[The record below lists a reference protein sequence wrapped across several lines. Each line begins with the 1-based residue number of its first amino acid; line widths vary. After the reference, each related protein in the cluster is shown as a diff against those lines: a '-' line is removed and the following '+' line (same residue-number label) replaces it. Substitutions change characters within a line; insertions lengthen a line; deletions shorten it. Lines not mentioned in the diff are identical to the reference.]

1 MNRKRAIVVGALAVV
16 AFFMLFDVRFRFE
29 FSMPHQDSQPD
40 PAREALYDECFAERD
55 RDIHATA
62 FGTIDNP
69 DVQKLYISNN
79 RDKARAACRAQFP
92 ERRVPVDEPF
102 RFNLLDLQFRF

>member
-1 MNRKRAIVVGALAVV
+1 MNWKRAAWIGLPALV
-16 AFFMLFDVRFRFE
+16 AIYVLLDVRFDFE
-29 FSMPHQDSQPD
+29 FALPRRESRPD
-40 PAREALYDECFAERD
+40 PAQEALYEACYAERD

-79 RDKARAACRAQFP
+79 RDKARAACREQFP
-92 ERRVPVDEPF
+92 ERLVTVDEPF
-102 RFNLLDLQFRF
+102 RFNLVDLRFRF